1 MKPYS
6 RNVGGIGL
14 RVVTKRVIST
24 GAIISRTETTT
35 FPIKESSS
43 LDNVISLSGNYKTPL
58 RQSYTKNRNTY
69 ISGTTATMS
78 NDGVVSTLTEDSGNT
93 GQGTMMYP
101 ADDPAQAYN
110 ECLSRLND
118 QVRSTLDLSV
128 DIASAGQVRKAVE
141 QIFDLVHYVRKF
153 PSHAL
158 RSMYKDY
165 LNHPKRVGSKWLEFQ
180 YGWRPLAQSAYDT
193 LNNLLGGRVNMT
205 HVRARAQVNRSQTR
219 SSAFMGATTTDI
231 TDYSTRVELK
241 ILLDLKT
248 NALNEISNYTSCNP
262 ASLAW
267 ELTPFSFVVD
277 WVVDVGGYIRNLESA
292 VINSNRFLGGY
303 TTIVSRVDN
312 RRRTTGGQSIG
323 PNQFTAY
330 NLSGN
335 ATFVNKTRTIMTS
348 YPFPRLPRFKMD
360 LGSGRML
367 NAAALLSQHLGHY

>member
-6 RNVGGIGL
+6 QTIGGL
-14 RVVTKRVIST
+14 NTRVVTKRVIAT
-24 GAIISRTETTT
+24 GALVSRTETTNFVT
-35 FPIKESSS
+35 RESRT

-58 RQSYTKNRNTY
+58 RQSYLKNRNTY
-69 ISGTTATMS
+69 INGSSVTMS
-78 NDGVVSTLTEDSGNT
+78 NDGVISTLTEDSGDT

-101 ADDPAQAYN
+101 ADDTANAYN

-128 DIASAGQVRKAVE
+128 DIASAGQVKKAVQ

-180 YGWRPLAQSAYDT
+180 YGWRPLAQSVYDT
-193 LNNLLGGRVNMT
+193 VNNVLGGRVNMT
-205 HVRARAQVNRSQTR
+205 HVRARSRVNRSQVRT
-219 SSAFMGATTTDI
+219 SSYMGATTTD
-231 TDYSTRVELK
+231 TTNYSTWVELK

-248 NALNEISNYTSCNP
+248 NALNELSNYTSLNP
-262 ASLAW
+262 VSVAW

-277 WVVDVGGYIRNLESA
+277 WVIDVGGYVRNVETALL
-292 VINSNRFLGGY
+292 NSNRFLGGY
-303 TTIVSRVDN
+303 TTIVSRVEN
-312 RRRTTGGQSIG
+312 SRRTVGGQTVG
-323 PNQFTAY
+323 PNQFTSY

-335 ATFVNKTRTIMTS
+335 ATMTQKTRNILTG
-348 YPFPRLPRFKMD
+348 YPFPRLPRFKAD
-360 LGSGRML
+360 LGSGRLL
-367 NAAALLSQHLGHY
+367 NAAALLSQHLGKY